1 MENIFIK
8 SKKFQQ
14 LIQMYK
20 KMASLGYNRSSGE
33 YIPSE
38 KVYSDLEPEKHKEF
52 LKDIFKK
59 FEIKTILD
67 YGSGKGDWNSIIDGK
82 QTFKNFLGLKEV
94 FQYEPALNKDE
105 KTKQDCAL
113 SFDVL
118 EHVFIS
124 DVPYVIYDLFL
135 NAKKLVVLNVAC
147 YKAAALLPNGE
158 NAHVTVRHPLWW
170 KGCMDTVAVNFPKI
184 AYVLIASTSYTR
196 STIFPPTS
204 HNEQIEN
211 ANYVALEK

>member
-1 MENIFIK
+1 M
-8 SKKFQQ
+8 
-14 LIQMYK
+14 
-20 KMASLGYNRSSGE
+20 
-33 YIPSE
+33 
-38 KVYSDLEPEKHKEF
+38 
-52 LKDIFKK
+52 
-59 FEIKTILD
+59 
-67 YGSGKGDWNSIIDGK
+67 
-82 QTFKNFLGLKEV
+82 
-94 FQYEPALNKDE
+94 
-105 KTKQDCAL
+105 
-113 SFDVL
+113 
-118 EHVFIS
+118 
-124 DVPYVIYDLFL
+124 
-135 NAKKLVVLNVAC
+135 NVAC